1 MVDILISNFPYLLEG
16 LGVALVLLAA
26 LLVLGIVLGLLIA
39 LLQVYGPR
47 SRWVRAPIFVFERV
61 FRGVPII
68 ILLFIFYYGLAGL
81 YDISSFRS
89 EEHTS
94 ELQSLMRIS
103 YAV

>member
-1 MVDILISNFPYLLEG
+1 MFDILISNFPYLLEG

-47 SRWVRAPIFVFERV
+47 CRWLRPPIFVLDRF

-68 ILLFIFYYGLAGL
+68 FMFLLFYYACAGL
-81 YDISSFRS
+81 DYFPPFALWKRVFGGMG
-89 EEHTS
+89 
-94 ELQSLMRIS
+94 LS
-103 YAV
+103 YRL

>member
-47 SRWVRAPIFVFERV
+47 SRWVRAPIFAFERV

-68 ILLFIFYYGLAGL
+68 ILLFIFYYGL
-81 YDISSFRS
+81 RS
-89 EEHTS
+89 EERRVGKACVSTCRSRWSPSH
-94 ELQSLMRIS
+94 
-103 YAV
+103 